1 MKIRI
6 ISMTLLAALLA
17 SCNLPAVA
25 EVIAPSGPTATP
37 FQPTIGA
44 QDAEISAAKWWLAP
58 DLPQGLI
65 DSFVLPEGATRID
78 DRDQANILLSVV
90 SAPWVPT
97 TLDPFEGGIV
107 SHWIY
112 AVVTPFPTMTD
123 EVSSVDIINAWNGG
137 YSGSFNSPLLM
148 SANTATVFTAW
159 MGKPPAETVRV
170 VEDGENLLDAAW
182 NSQPSWA
189 IIPFEDIEPRWKVLN
204 VDGQSPIWK
213 DFEDKSY
220 PLLVRIGLSGNTA
233 AMADALSRFSAG
245 AESPIGS
252 AGNRNADKLT
262 TVILTGVTAL
272 VRSTEWEMNRK
283 GITYPAEDIGDLLR
297 GADIT
302 HISNEVPFAEDCPP
316 PNPVQRELIF
326 CSNPKDI
333 ELLEAVGTDIVEL
346 TGDHFNDWGAE
357 AMLYTLQL
365 YKDEGW
371 PYYGGGANADE
382 ARQPVKLE
390 DHGNKIAFIGCN
402 AKRGSYASAREDYPG
417 AVACDYDLLEQQVR
431 DLVAEGYLVIATFQ
445 HFEYY
450 TFIPQPDLVADFGR
464 ISAAGASIVSGS
476 QAHQTHGI
484 EFPRPDA
491 IITYGLGNL
500 FFDQRG
506 VVEFGDQALI
516 ARHVVYDG
524 RYISTELFTIQF
536 VDYAKPRFMTPEE
549 RAEFLTRVFDASRW
563 ERQ

>member
-1 MKIRI
+1 MKIFRSI
-6 ISMTLLAALLA
+6 PLIFLAALLA

-25 EVIAPSGPTATP
+25 GQITSSGSTATP

-44 QDAEISAAKWWLAP
+44 QPETATWWLAP
-58 DLPQGLI
+58 DLPRGFRE
-65 DSFVLPEGATRID
+65 SFALPEGDSLTD
-78 DRDQANILLSVV
+78 DQSQSNLQLAVN
-90 SAPWVPT
+90 AGEP
-97 TLDPFEGGIV
+97 V

-112 AVVTPFPTMTD
+112 AVVAPFPTIED
-123 EVSSVDIINAWNGG
+123 EVSLQDVEGAWNGNG
-137 YSGSFNSPLLM
+137 SGPFADEPLMM
-148 SANTATVFTAW
+148 SETTQAVFTAW
-159 MGKPPAETVRV
+159 WGEPAAGAVRV
-170 VEDGENLLDAAW
+170 EPEDGLVEATWGD
-182 NSQPSWA
+182 QPSWA
-189 IIPFEDIEPRWKVLN
+189 IVPFEDIAPEWKVFAI
-204 VDGQSPIWK
+204 DGQSPIWK
-213 DFEDKSY
+213 DFDPENY
-220 PLLVRIGLSGNTA
+220 PLSVPIGLRG
-233 AMADALSRFSAG
+233 DPALVEQNLPLFSPD
-245 AESPIGS
+245 AESPVAAAS
-252 AGNRNADKLT
+252 NRDSDKLT

-272 VRSTEWEMNRK
+272 VRSTEWEMNRN

-297 GADIT
+297 EADIT
-302 HISNEVPFAEDCPP
+302 HISNEVPFAQDCPP
-316 PNPVQRELIF
+316 PNPVQRELVF

-346 TGDHFNDWGAE
+346 TGDHFNDWGSE

-371 PYYGGGANADE
+371 PYYGGGANANE

-402 AKRGSYASAREDYPG
+402 AKRGSYASARDDYPG
-417 AVACDYDLLEQQVR
+417 AVACDYDLMEQQVR
-431 DLVAEGYLVIATFQ
+431 DLVSEGYLVIATFQ

-476 QAHQTHGI
+476 QAHQSHGL

-491 IITYGLGNL
+491 IIEYGLGNL
-500 FFDQRG
+500 FFDQKG

-516 ARHVVYDG
+516 ARHVIYDG
-524 RYISTELFTIQF
+524 RYISTELITIEF

-549 RAEFLTRVFDASRW
+549 RAVFLSRVFNASRW
-563 ERQ
+563 TPNTN

>member
-1 MKIRI
+1 
-6 ISMTLLAALLA
+6 
-17 SCNLPAVA
+17 
-25 EVIAPSGPTATP
+25 VIGPTNPQGVALE
-37 FQPTIGA
+37 GGEGDSA
-44 QDAEISAAKWWLAP
+44 QAANWWLSPA
-58 DLPQGLI
+58 LPQGFA
-65 DSFVLPEGATRID
+65 DSLSLPSG
-78 DRDQANILLSVV
+78 ANIVDDPSQAHLLLAVN
-90 SAPWVPT
+90 
-97 TLDPFEGGIV
+97 EGEVV
-107 SHWIY
+107 SHWLY
-112 AVVTPFPTMTD
+112 AVVTPFPTIED
-123 EVSSVDIINAWNGG
+123 EVSLEDVEGVWNGNG
-137 YSGSFNSPLLM
+137 AGPFADEPLMM
-148 SANTATVFTAW
+148 SENTEAAFTAW
-159 MGKPPAETVRV
+159 WGEPAAGAVKVEP
-170 VEDGENLLDAAW
+170 EDGWVDAWGA
-182 NSQPSWA
+182 QPSWA
-189 IIPFEDIEPRWKVLN
+189 IVPFEDIAPEWKVLAI
-204 VDGQSPIWK
+204 DGQSPIWK
-213 DFEDKSY
+213 DFDAENY
-220 PLLVRIGLSGNTA
+220 PLSVPIGLSGDETLA
-233 AMADALSRFSAG
+233 AEALPRFNLDS
-245 AESPIGS
+245 ESPIGAAS
-252 AGNRNADKLT
+252 NRDPNKLT

-316 PNPVQRELIF
+316 PNPVQRELVF
-326 CSNPKDI
+326 CSSPKDI
-333 ELLEAVGTDIVEL
+333 ELLETVGTDIVEL

-357 AMLYTLQL
+357 AMLYTLDL
-365 YKDEGW
+365 YKERGW
-371 PYYGGGANADE
+371 PYYGGGANAEE

-390 DHGNKIAFIGCN
+390 DHGNKIAFVGCN

-417 AVACDYDLLEQQVR
+417 AVACDYDLMEQLVR
-431 DLVAEGYLVIATFQ
+431 DLVSEGYLVIATFQ

-484 EFPRPDA
+484 EFPRTDA

-516 ARHVVYDG
+516 TRHVIYDG

-563 ERQ
+563 EHNN